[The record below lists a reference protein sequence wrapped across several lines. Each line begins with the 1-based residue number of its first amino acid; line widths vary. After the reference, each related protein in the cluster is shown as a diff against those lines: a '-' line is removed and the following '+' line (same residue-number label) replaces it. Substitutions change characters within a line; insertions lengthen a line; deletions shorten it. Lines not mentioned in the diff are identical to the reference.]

1 MELTWYD
8 SNSWLIEMGGQ
19 RILLDPWLVGDLTFG
34 NTPWL
39 FRGFR
44 SQPLAIPE
52 NIDLILLSQGL
63 EDHAH
68 PPTLKELDK
77 SWPVLGSPDRKSVV

>member
-34 NTPWL
+34 NTPGCFEAFVPSPWK
-39 FRGFR
+39 F
-44 SQPLAIPE
+44 P
-52 NIDLILLSQGL
+52 
-63 EDHAH
+63 
-68 PPTLKELDK
+68 
-77 SWPVLGSPDRKSVV
+77 PVLI